1 MTSRNCARFL
11 LATLVV
17 SMTSQANAR
26 QKQEEVVHERGPD
39 AGEVATT
46 PLRDLNL
53 MRDDLPEVLAEA
65 VMATYASER
74 LVECA
79 DIEREI
85 ARLDAVLGNDLDQE
99 QDEQGRISV
108 GRLAE
113 QAVGSFIPFRSIIRE
128 ISGAADTQR
137 DLREAIVA
145 GFTRRGFLK
154 GLGEARDCPF
164 PARPMSVRVTVDGA
178 HIYEM
183 GTGQLAVGRA
193 QTMQTAPTGSTRSD
207 SSKEN

>member
-1 MTSRNCARFL
+1 MTSRNCARFF
-11 LATLVV
+11 LAALTV
-17 SMTSQANAR
+17 SLAGQASAR

-39 AGEVATT
+39 AGDVATT

-65 VMATYASER
+65 IMATYASER
-74 LVECA
+74 LFECA

-85 ARLDAVLGNDLDQE
+85 ARLDAVLGTDLDQE
-99 QDEQGRISV
+99 QDEEGRISV

-128 ISGAADTQR
+128 ISGAADAQR
-137 DLREAIVA
+137 DLRGAIVA

-178 HIYEM
+178 QVYDM
-183 GTGQLAVGRA
+183 GAGQLAFGGGPG
-193 QTMQTAPTGSTRSD
+193 APTGSTHSD
-207 SSKEN
+207 VSKGN